1 MNHRHHFSDRDTD
14 INSGMP
20 DSIGIVRAWLD
31 IPDRDRSPD
40 HSAADATSSSSHD
53 DNHTLHDVDLQE
65 SYQPNRN
72 LTHSP
77 TTYRCRHSVLPNLVP
92 SPPPLP
98 VLGSTARRRDNHYFS
113 SSNDRNQIPPIRWGY
128 YPKQYHPVM
137 FPVTHSRHPEHP
149 SGPIFLRSPA
159 GLLVDAGDDTPPTP
173 CSAATPSNAP
183 TEAESLACTSGPFL
197 VPATGSTTIAT
208 DSNTFVRNLS
218 WTVSSSGKRKRS
230 YASQSHTS
238 ATSDIRAKRRAMQ
251 RLSPPLSFVFG
262 PLPSPP
268 QSVTAFLARFDMARI
283 EYGCIPWTPAV
294 ESLLQRHNPLAY
306 YPPHARNTDI
316 SESEE
321 PRALALA
328 TWAIGVYGLII
339 NCTERAQDEAT
350 WSTPVRQLLSIMPP
364 SPGSCIPTPPTVAA
378 CDQLLTPIDA
388 TTKLTRKSTLS
399 DYPTV
404 KVDALVAFNPT
415 HPSLHSITRAVDR
428 HGLIVNAFSDAAID
442 DCVVLVG
449 VEIKGPT
456 GDAAPATAEY
466 QLAVWGAK
474 TLEVARQLG
483 IACSSDWCDVAVG
496 LTVCGHT
503 WSAYVVFWDVDED
516 DERTVV
522 VYGPVEVASSANLY
536 GVFKL
541 IAWMAEVNVWAVEVL
556 ECWKTRV
563 ADARERKVNL
573 GA

>member
-1 MNHRHHFSDRDTD
+1 
-14 INSGMP
+14 MP
-20 DSIGIVRAWLD
+20 DSNEIVRAWLD
-31 IPDRDRSPD
+31 IPDRERSPD
-40 HSAADATSSSSHD
+40 RSAAHATSSSCD
-53 DNHTLHDVDLQE
+53 GYNHTLHDIDGHE
-65 SYQPNRN
+65 PYQLPHHT
-72 LTHSP
+72 LTYSASP
-77 TTYRCRHSVLPNLVP
+77 IHCRQSVLPNLIP
-92 SPPPLP
+92 SPPPVRLSGRT
-98 VLGSTARRRDNHYFS
+98 VRNVNQYFAS
-113 SSNDRNQIPPIRWGY
+113 SRDRNQISPIGWGDH
-128 YPKQYHPVM
+128 PKQQHHTM
-137 FPVTHSRHPEHP
+137 AFPFTHRSHPEHP
-149 SGPIFLRSPA
+149 SGPIFLWPSA
-159 GLLVDAGDDTPPTP
+159 GLLADTSADSPSTP
-173 CSAATPSNAP
+173 RTAANPSHSP
-183 TEAESLACTSGPFL
+183 TEPETLASTSSPFL
-197 VPATGSTTIAT
+197 VSATGSATIAA
-208 DSNTFVRNLS
+208 DSNTFMRNLS
-218 WTVSSSGKRKRS
+218 CTVSSSSKPKRS

-238 ATSDIRAKRRAMQ
+238 VTSDIRAKRRAMQ
-251 RLSPPLSFVFG
+251 RLSPPLYYVFG

-268 QSVTAFLARFDMARI
+268 PSVTAFLARFDMARI
-283 EYGCIPWTPAV
+283 EYSCIPWTPAV
-294 ESLLQRHNPLAY
+294 EALLQTHNPLAY

-328 TWAIGVYGLII
+328 TWAISVYGLII

-364 SPGSCIPTPPTVAA
+364 SPGSCIPIPPTVVA
-378 CDQLLTPIDA
+378 CNQLLTTIDA
-388 TTKLTRKSTLS
+388 TTKVTRKSILS
-399 DYPTV
+399 HYPTV
-404 KVDALVAFNPT
+404 KVDALVAFNST
-415 HPSLHSITRAVDR
+415 HPALHSITRAVDR
-428 HGLIVNAFSDAAID
+428 HGLVVNALSDAAID

-449 VEIKGPT
+449 VEIKAPT

-483 IACSSDWCDVAVG
+483 VAGSSDWCDVAIG

-516 DERTVV
+516 NERTVV

-563 ADARERKVNL
+563 ADARERMVNL